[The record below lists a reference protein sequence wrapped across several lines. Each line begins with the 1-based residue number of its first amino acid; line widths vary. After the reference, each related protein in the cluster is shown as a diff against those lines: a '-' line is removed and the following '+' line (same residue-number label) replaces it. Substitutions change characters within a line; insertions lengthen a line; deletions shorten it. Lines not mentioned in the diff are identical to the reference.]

1 MESWFDEEDT
11 LRLTRTY
18 DLPADHQIV
27 LATPA
32 DRPHEPPPGTVLF
45 FRDQFLAGLPEVI
58 WRAKATEKLKL
69 KAAQIE
75 AVKNKEVAERGL
87 DPADLT
93 GELGEGT
100 QDAPEALAATTSPD
114 EAAGGTEPSTQVEVE
129 GRSADDV
136 PLVTRKRRRPESASA
151 STPLDEPQPERGAD
165 APVLSGTISL
175 EILILERASKQIE
188 SFPSPGLPRPWN
200 HRRSGIRSEAEGI
213 RGRIVIAVPFWRVP
227 PRYHHPVPTSLICPR
242 SVYDALGAEM
252 EEEEA
257 GRGNILDPAAAEF
270 YPAAP
275 AAAGQYALGHPQ
287 IYYAYPPAAAHPPP
301 PPPTQVVALPVF
313 HLPQPQQMEAAAA
326 TTTRAVALSM
336 VPRHVGE
343 GEVRAAMEAF
353 GGVRAVEM
361 GALAAEGVV
370 TVYFFDFRSAEAV
383 VAEVREQ
390 HARLTNAA
398 GFGFGAPLSGNWSA
412 PWSWRSPELGRG
424 TVAGHPVWAQFAADD
439 PHQGCLVLLNSDP
452 TVSLLSLREIFE
464 PFGLVKEVR
473 EMPSK
478 PQHKLVE
485 FFDTRD
491 AARALSGLNGKE
503 FNGRRLLLEFS
514 RHGGRSSNNPRSSG
528 QGHGVHNSH
537 LLPSSGGG
545 RRNWKSRN
553 KISGESRFLFKEAAE
568 PEDSSESSLRDSRT
582 TVMIKN
588 IPNKYS
594 QKLLL
599 NVLDSHCIQCNK
611 QIIEEGEQEQPYS
624 AYDFVYLPID
634 FNNKCNVGYG
644 FVNLTSPEAAFRL
657 YKGFHLQPWEAF
669 NSRKICQVTYARLQG
684 VEALKEHFKNTK
696 FACDNEEYM
705 PVIFSP
711 PRDGKQ
717 LTEPV
722 PVVVSRPP
730 PPPARGGAPAGAEAA
745 EEECGGASSTAT
757 TSPRAASDEHDDD
770 DDDVDVDDGG
780 GGDRSSSCGDAT
792 GVEALQLSCN

>member
-1 MESWFDEEDT
+1 
-11 LRLTRTY
+11 
-18 DLPADHQIV
+18 
-27 LATPA
+27 
-32 DRPHEPPPGTVLF
+32 
-45 FRDQFLAGLPEVI
+45 
-58 WRAKATEKLKL
+58 
-69 KAAQIE
+69 
-75 AVKNKEVAERGL
+75 
-87 DPADLT
+87 
-93 GELGEGT
+93 
-100 QDAPEALAATTSPD
+100 
-114 EAAGGTEPSTQVEVE
+114 
-129 GRSADDV
+129 
-136 PLVTRKRRRPESASA
+136 
-151 STPLDEPQPERGAD
+151 
-165 APVLSGTISL
+165 
-175 EILILERASKQIE
+175 
-188 SFPSPGLPRPWN
+188 
-200 HRRSGIRSEAEGI
+200 
-213 RGRIVIAVPFWRVP
+213 
-227 PRYHHPVPTSLICPR
+227 
-242 SVYDALGAEM
+242 M

-275 AAAGQYALGHPQ
+275 APAGQYALGHPQ
-287 IYYAYPPAAAHPPP
+287 IYYAYPPAAAHPP

-398 GFGFGAPLSGNWSA
+398 GFGFGATLSGNWSA

-464 PFGLVKEVR
+464 PFGPVKEVR

-537 LLPSSGGG
+537 LP
-545 RRNWKSRN
+545 
-553 KISGESRFLFKEAAE
+553 
-568 PEDSSESSLRDSRT
+568 P
-582 TVMIKN
+582 
-588 IPNKYS
+588 S

-730 PPPARGGAPAGAEAA
+730 PPAARGGAPAGAEAA

-757 TSPRAASDEHDDD
+757 TSPRAASDKHD
-770 DDDVDVDDGG
+770 DDDVDDDGG
-780 GGDRSSSCGDAT
+780 GGGGGGGDSSSSCGDAT

>member
-1 MESWFDEEDT
+1 
-11 LRLTRTY
+11 
-18 DLPADHQIV
+18 
-27 LATPA
+27 
-32 DRPHEPPPGTVLF
+32 
-45 FRDQFLAGLPEVI
+45 
-58 WRAKATEKLKL
+58 
-69 KAAQIE
+69 
-75 AVKNKEVAERGL
+75 
-87 DPADLT
+87 
-93 GELGEGT
+93 
-100 QDAPEALAATTSPD
+100 
-114 EAAGGTEPSTQVEVE
+114 
-129 GRSADDV
+129 
-136 PLVTRKRRRPESASA
+136 
-151 STPLDEPQPERGAD
+151 
-165 APVLSGTISL
+165 
-175 EILILERASKQIE
+175 
-188 SFPSPGLPRPWN
+188 
-200 HRRSGIRSEAEGI
+200 
-213 RGRIVIAVPFWRVP
+213 
-227 PRYHHPVPTSLICPR
+227 
-242 SVYDALGAEM
+242 M

-537 LLPSSGGG
+537 LLPRYQRGGGPQSSRSWAQTSSRSSSSAGQESAATAAAGGRTGGGGGGRRNKSSSSSYNQPSSSSSSSMTPPPSSSKQPSSSSGGG